1 MQGTLALLI
10 PIISVAGFFGWML
23 AISPVGKAY
32 AERLRPAGRATE
44 EAGDRE
50 ALQQA
55 LEAVRQDVAEL
66 AARGGFAERL
76 LPRARGAER
85 PAPPRPRPPPDPP
98 GRAPR
103 NEPPRPQRPAPP
115 P

>member
-32 AERLRPAGRATE
+32 AERLRQAGRATE

-55 LEAVRQDVAEL
+55 LQAGRQGVAEPP
-66 AARGGFAERL
+66 ARGGFSPRPLAPPREAPRL
-76 LPRARGAER
+76 APPRAR
-85 PAPPRPRPPPDPP
+85 
-98 GRAPR
+98 
-103 NEPPRPQRPAPP
+103 APP
-115 P
+115 PTPGGPPPP

>member
-1 MQGTLALLI
+1 MPGTLALLI

-32 AERLRPAGRATE
+32 AERLRQAGRATE

-66 AARGGFAERL
+66 AERVDFAQRLLAPAPAAERL
-76 LPRARGAER
+76 
-85 PAPPRPRPPPDPP
+85 APPRVRPPAGPRG
-98 GRAPR
+98 GRAR
-103 NEPPRPQRPAPP
+103 DG
-115 P
+115 

>member
-55 LEAVRQDVAEL
+55 LEAVRQGVAGL
-66 AARGGFAERL
+66 AGRVDFAERPL
-76 LPRARGAER
+76 APARGAGR
-85 PAPPRPRPPPDPP
+85 AAPPR
-98 GRAPR
+98 GRAP
-103 NEPPRPQRPAPP
+103 PGPRGRAAPQGT
-115 P
+115 